1 MNRLLTPRRLLP
13 LALAAAGLLLGADAS
28 ALSVLQAYDAA
39 LKNDPAYRAAYYQ
52 AQAGQ
57 ENRILGRSSLLPS
70 VTGAYSASQNRSTL
84 NYNGGKDIAQDYI
97 SRSATIQ
104 VRQPLFSM
112 DAWARYKQGAAQSE
126 YAAAQFDS
134 QAQEVLMRVLSNYF
148 EVLFKEDQL
157 TFARTERDMYREQR
171 NVNDLL
177 SKKGEGTV
185 TDLLETQS
193 RLELAEAQL
202 LEAQDALVSARET
215 LGTVVGADV
224 NVDSLD
230 RLRPGLNV
238 AREDIIG
245 YEAWRDQALAN
256 NPDIRTQLKNVEISK
271 QEINK
276 QRAGH
281 APRVDFVGTYG
292 KTASDTL
299 STIDQDTTVRSIG
312 IQVNIPLYSGGA
324 VSAST
329 RQAVAA
335 REKALADLQVQKDKI
350 LLDLRKNYS
359 QVVSSQSRID
369 ALERAVAS
377 ANLLITAT
385 EKSIK
390 GGVRINLDLLTAQ
403 RQLFAAQRDLSQ
415 ARYGY
420 LLAVLRLRADAGILG
435 PEDVRKVAAYF
446 E

>member
-1 MNRLLTPRRLLP
+1 MTRKPISARLLP
-13 LALAAAGLLLGADAS
+13 LALAVGGLMGSSAAS
-28 ALSVLQAYDAA
+28 ALTLLQAYEAA
-39 LKNDPAYRAAYYQ
+39 LQNDPAYRAAYYQ
-52 AQAGQ
+52 AEAGK
-57 ENRILGRSSLLPS
+57 ENRILGRSALLPS
-70 VTGAYSASQNRSTL
+70 VSGAYSGSQNRSTL
-84 NYNGGKDIAQDYI
+84 NYNGGKDVAQDYI

-134 QAQEVLMRVLSNYF
+134 QAQEVLMRVLGNYF
-148 EVLFKEDQL
+148 EVLLKEDQL
-157 TFARTERDMYREQR
+157 AYAKAERDMYVEQR

-177 SKKGEGTV
+177 YKRGEGTR

-202 LEAQDALVSARET
+202 LETQDALNNAREALNAT
-215 LGTVVGADV
+215 VGASV
-224 NVDSLD
+224 ELGALD
-230 RLRPGLNV
+230 HLRPGLSV
-238 AREDIIG
+238 ERADIKG
-245 YEAWRDQALAN
+245 FETWRALALAN
-256 NPDIRTQLKNVEISK
+256 NPDIRTQQKNIEIAK

-281 APRVDFVGTYG
+281 APRVDLVGTYG
-292 KTASDTL
+292 KTSSDTL

-312 IQVNIPLYSGGA
+312 FQVNIPFYSGGA

-329 RQAVAA
+329 RQAVAN
-335 REKALADLQVQKDKI
+335 REKALADLQGQTDKV
-350 LLDLRKNYS
+350 LLDLRKNYN
-359 QVVSSQSRID
+359 QIVSSQPKFD

-377 ANLLITAT
+377 AKLLITAT
-385 EKSIK
+385 EQSIK

-403 RQLFAAQRDLSQ
+403 RQLFGAQRDLAQ

-420 LLAVLRLRADAGILG
+420 LLAVLRLRADAGTLT
-435 PEDVRKVAAYF
+435 PEDVRMVAAYF

>member
-1 MNRLLTPRRLLP
+1 MNRISTPRRLLP
-13 LALAAAGLLLGADAS
+13 LALAAAGLLYGASAS
-28 ALSVLQAYDAA
+28 ALGLLQAYDAA
-39 LKNDPAYRAAYYQ
+39 LKNDPTYRAAFYQ
-52 AQAGQ
+52 AEAGK
-57 ENRILGRSSLLPS
+57 ENRILGRSGLLPS
-70 VTGAYSASQNRSTL
+70 ITGAYSGSQNRSTL
-84 NYNGGKDIAQDYI
+84 NYNGGRDIAQDYI
-97 SRSATIQ
+97 SRSATVQ
-104 VRQPLFSM
+104 LRQPLFSM

-134 QAQEVLMRVLSNYF
+134 QAQEVLMRVMSNYF

-157 TFARTERDMYREQR
+157 AFAKAERDMYAEQR

-177 SKKGEGTV
+177 LKRGEGTR

-193 RLELAEAQL
+193 RLDLAEAQL
-202 LEAQDALVSARET
+202 LEAQDALLSARDT
-215 LGTVVGADV
+215 LGTIVGQGV
-224 NVDSLD
+224 EIGSLD

-238 AREDIIG
+238 ARADIKG
-245 YEAWRDQALAN
+245 YETWRDLALAN
-256 NPDIRTQLKNVEISK
+256 NPDIRAQQKNIEIAK

-312 IQVNIPLYSGGA
+312 FQVNIPFYSGGA

-329 RQAVAA
+329 RQAVAG
-335 REKALADLQVQKDKI
+335 REKALADLQAQTDKV
-350 LLDLRKNYS
+350 LLDLRKSYS
-359 QVVSSQSRID
+359 QVVSSQAKID

-377 ANLLITAT
+377 AKLLITAT
-385 EKSIK
+385 EQSIK

-415 ARYGY
+415 SRYAY
-420 LLAVLRLRADAGILG
+420 LLAVLRLRADAGTLA
-435 PEDVRKVAAYF
+435 PDDVRLVAAYF